1 VSQKND
7 NKNIQGW
14 GLTVMLGIHSTPK
27 MVPLHP
33 MELYGRRII
42 GCVFGDFKG
51 KSQLPNLVDK
61 CVSGVRTS
69 VTEGIS
75 SLKIGLFPLYYH
87 C

>member
-1 VSQKND
+1 M
-7 NKNIQGW
+7 QGW

-51 KSQLPNLVDK
+51 KSQLPDLVDK
-61 CVSGVRTS
+61 CVNGVRSSLTAC
-69 VTEGIS
+69 IS
-75 SLKIGLFPLYYH
+75 SLKIGLLPLSIFSFLI
-87 C
+87 